1 MVSSSSSSSEKSASS
16 FQNVIFLLSFQ
27 TPILF
32 NIRESRDKKYAKPLV
47 LLLLVVE
54 RRRKQRVCR
63 DERERLRRASL
74 CAHVYTN
81 EESALTDLPTLRHP
95 FKSLFKTRPKRVSSH
110 RKRRKKRRKKTLFG
124 LFFSR
129 PKKLFFL
136 LSFALFV
143 LPPFSFESFF
153 LFSSRSLHL
162 LSLFLTSPSSER
174 ERERTREEKRETK
187 YENSRRASRETRPLS
202 YYDALKK
209 KNTPARSHSF

>member
-1 MVSSSSSSSEKSASS
+1 M
-16 FQNVIFLLSFQ
+16 
-27 TPILF
+27 
-32 NIRESRDKKYAKPLV
+32 
-47 LLLLVVE
+47 
-54 RRRKQRVCR
+54 
-63 DERERLRRASL
+63 RERDCVARPCVR
-74 CAHVYTN
+74 TFNN
-81 EESALTDLPTLRHP
+81 EERTLMDLPTLRHP
-95 FKSLFKTRPKRVSSH
+95 RSLFKTRPKRVSSH

-153 LFSSRSLHL
+153 LFSSRSLHS

-174 ERERTREEKRETK
+174 ERERTREEKKETK